1 VVLGSPPERAVSAA
15 GKLLYW
21 LILLGLLL
29 NGILSDIVTE
39 RYSEPLRSFTLPF
52 MLSAGMVSAI
62 GYWAVPLLQ
71 QLKTGQ
77 VIREDGPQ
85 SHLKKAGTP
94 TMGGIFFVPV
104 ALVLSLGW
112 AWATQNQPMEVTAAV
127 LLTLVLGWLG
137 WLDDWQVLRKKSN
150 KGLSAKVRL
159 AIEAAAGSIFAF
171 WLLLSRPDISTLI
184 LPFGLS
190 VPIGFL
196 FVALAVFVVAAESNA
211 VNLTDGMDGL
221 AAGTTA
227 IAFFGLAQIVAPD
240 WPGLLLFCACMSG
253 SCVGFLTHNHHPAR
267 VFMGDTGSLALGGAL
282 AAVGLMTNSLWALLV
297 VSGLFLVESLSVIAQ
312 VGYYKAT
319 KGPDGIGK
327 RLFKMSPIHHHFE
340 QSGWSESRVVATF
353 YGVVAVLVLATFTLN
368 HWV

>member
-1 VVLGSPPERAVSAA
+1 MVLSSPPERAVPTT

-21 LILLGLLL
+21 LILLGMLI
-29 NGILSDIVTE
+29 NSVLSDIVTG
-39 RYSEPLRSFTLPF
+39 RYSEPFRSFTLPF
-52 MLSAGMVSAI
+52 VLSAGIVSAL

-112 AWATQNQPMEVTAAV
+112 AWTTQNQPIEVTAAV

-159 AIEAAAGSIFAF
+159 AIEAGAGSIFAF

-190 VPIGFL
+190 LPIGFL

-227 IAFFGLAQIVAPD
+227 IAFFGLAQIIAPD

-253 SCVGFLTHNHHPAR
+253 SCVGFLTHNHNPAR

-282 AAVGLMTNSLWALLV
+282 AAVGLTTNSLWALLV

-353 YGVVAVLVLATFTLN
+353 YGAVMVLVLVTFTLN
-368 HWV
+368 HWA